1 VTHVLDLLTH
11 WDFAPVPTLAILIAL
26 GGYLVAVRVVDRRH
40 PTQPWPI
47 RHTVAFCGGLLSI
60 VWVTIGPIGVYDD
73 TFFWAHM
80 TQHIVLMMLAAPL
93 LLLGE
98 PVLLILRVSSRSF
111 RRRVVIPILHS
122 RVVRA
127 LTNPVVTWV
136 LFASV
141 LVGTHFT
148 GFYEYALEHNVVHV
162 YVEHPLY
169 LTAGLLYYYPLLGSS
184 PGGAALP
191 PFAKVVS
198 QFLMML
204 PETMTGFALYM
215 TSAVIYPYYE
225 QVSRPWGPSS
235 ALADQRLGGSLMW
248 ASGMVLDALWISVAA
263 WQWFKAEETKARR
276 IDAALAAG
284 RLAPGH

>member
-1 VTHVLDLLTH
+1 VAHVGELLGH
-11 WDFAPVPTLAILIAL
+11 WQFDPVPVLAVIAALI
-26 GGYLVAVRVVDRRH
+26 GYLLAVLVVGQRH
-40 PTQPWPI
+40 PSQPWPR
-47 RHTVAFCGGLLSI
+47 RHTVAFCGGLLCI
-60 VWVTIGPIGVYDD
+60 ALVTVGPIGAYDD

-98 PVLLILRVSSRSF
+98 PVLLLLRVSSRSF
-111 RRRVVIPILHS
+111 RRRIVIPVLHS
-122 RVVRA
+122 RVVRV

-148 GFYEYALEHNVVHV
+148 GFYEYALEHDAVHV
-162 YVEHPLY
+162 YVEHPIY
-169 LTAGLLYYYPLLGSS
+169 LVAGLLYYYPLLGSS

-215 TSAVIYPYYE
+215 TGAVMYPYYE
-225 QVSRPWGPSS
+225 SVVRPWGPST
-235 ALADQRLGGSLMW
+235 ALGDQRLGGALMW
-248 ASGMVLDALWISVAA
+248 TSGMVLDALWISVAA
-263 WQWFKAEETKARR
+263 WQWFQAEENKARR
-276 IDAALAAG
+276 IDAAIAAG
-284 RLAPGH
+284 RLAPGQ